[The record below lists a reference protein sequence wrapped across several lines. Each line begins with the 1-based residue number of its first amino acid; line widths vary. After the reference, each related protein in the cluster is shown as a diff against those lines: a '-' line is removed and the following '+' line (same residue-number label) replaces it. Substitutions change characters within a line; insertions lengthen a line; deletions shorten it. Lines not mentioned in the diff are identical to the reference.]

1 VEPALPAT
9 VKYLK
14 EIKRLNDDNQAKD
27 KIISDQAK
35 EIALL
40 KEMLKAKDN
49 LLGKRSQP
57 DK

>member
-14 EIKRLNDDNQAKD
+14 EIKRLNDDIQKKDQTILNQAR
-27 KIISDQAK
+27 

-40 KEMLKAKDN
+40 KEMLKAKDT
-49 LLGKRSQP
+49 LLGKRDNP